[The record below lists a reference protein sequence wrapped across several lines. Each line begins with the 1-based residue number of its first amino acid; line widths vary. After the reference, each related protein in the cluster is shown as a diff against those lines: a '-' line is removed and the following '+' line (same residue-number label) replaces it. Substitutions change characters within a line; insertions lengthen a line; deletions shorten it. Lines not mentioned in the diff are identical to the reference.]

1 MEKKDDNTI
10 QPNNDK
16 KIEESNIKKPKKRG
30 RKPKNLLNP
39 NAPKKSIK
47 KEKKRKEK
55 IGNHDF
61 GMVEKDTSGISTEHL
76 ILHLKINT
84 QDSKFKPNHQ
94 TEQDLLAYTPE
105 LNEPLP
111 YEMLPSDSYP
121 CPLVNPLEDDPSDNT
136 ESPKVLNSTKEDKKM
151 KNSIHSTKKNE
162 NNEEKE
168 NLDLEYTE
176 DGKRK
181 WISENTCSQVIN
193 KNNYQNLSSFQQKS
207 ERVNKSATD
216 VPVHHLP
223 PITDIN
229 CWWCCH
235 SFTWNPFVLPIS
247 KENNKVY
254 RSIGCFCC
262 PECCAAYIFESG
274 KRATIKPIHSLAS
287 YLMDGVGKPD
297 LIVDGYASPHGF
309 ALKPSHAKMLQDA
322 DIIFWVGEDIENF
335 LEKPLKSI
343 AKNAEKIE
351 LMEIKKL
358 TKLKFRERNIFDEH
372 DDHGHDDHAKKD
384 DHDDHD
390 HDKKGHKED
399 DHDDHDHDKKGHKEE
414 GHDDHGHGHEGHA
427 HGEFDPHIWLDPM
440 NAKIIL
446 DEMAIHLIENDQK
459 NEKKYKENLKSAHKD
474 LDKLTKKI
482 KSDLNKDF
490 KSVVFHDAYQYFEK
504 RFGINILGA
513 FTVNTDVMPGAE
525 QLAEIREV
533 IEHDKVSCIFSEPQ
547 FNPDIIKAVAKDM
560 NIATGVI
567 DPLGAT
573 LDPGKDLY
581 FDLINNMSKSFK
593 GC

>member
-1 MEKKDDNTI
+1 MK
-10 QPNNDK
+10 
-16 KIEESNIKKPKKRG
+16 SF
-30 RKPKNLLNP
+30 KNFP
-39 NAPKKSIK
+39 
-47 KEKKRKEK
+47 
-55 IGNHDF
+55 
-61 GMVEKDTSGISTEHL
+61 L
-76 ILHLKINT
+76 ILTILSFLTI
-84 QDSKFKPNHQ
+84 
-94 TEQDLLAYTPE
+94 LTP
-105 LNEPLP
+105 
-111 YEMLPSDSYP
+111 
-121 CPLVNPLEDDPSDNT
+121 VNAEI
-136 ESPKVLNSTKEDKKM
+136 KV
-151 KNSIHSTKKNE
+151 
-162 NNEEKE
+162 
-168 NLDLEYTE
+168 
-176 DGKRK
+176 
-181 WISENTCSQVIN
+181 V
-193 KNNYQNLSSFQQKS
+193 
-207 ERVNKSATD
+207 
-216 VPVHHLP
+216 
-223 PITDIN
+223 
-229 CWWCCH
+229 
-235 SFTWNPFVLPIS
+235 
-247 KENNKVY
+247 
-254 RSIGCFCC
+254 
-262 PECCAAYIFESG
+262 
-274 KRATIKPIHSLAS
+274 ATIKPIHSLAS

-358 TKLKFRERNIFDEH
+358 TKLKFRERNVFDEH
-372 DDHGHDDHAKKD
+372 DDHEHDDHAKKD

-399 DHDDHDHDKKGHKEE
+399 
-414 GHDDHGHGHEGHA
+414 GHDNHGHGHEGHA

-490 KSVVFHDAYQYFEK
+490 KSIVFHDAYQYFEK

-525 QLAEIREV
+525 QLAKIREV